1 MALDPSIALQIQ
13 PVQLQNP
20 LTQYAQIS
28 AIQNAQQQNALTGL
42 AIQDKQREIGQ
53 AQALNDAFKAPGNVN
68 ADGTLNSSGIVS
80 SVASSGNGAAVPGLV
95 KSLAETQ
102 TAQLTQQKTKVD
114 LATQQLNAVGQV
126 LNGVHDQATWDAA
139 RQWAHTN
146 LGGSALDNAPAAY
159 DPTVIATAQQ
169 QALTT
174 QQALDQHS
182 KQIDQALQQ
191 SQFEE
196 TQRHNQATEASTT
209 RGQNLTAATETRGQ
223 DLRAREFDPKNGV
236 IVNKITGQST
246 PVMGASGQP
255 IGGTANNLTQDQ
267 SNAVAFGARALDA
280 QGTLRQLEAG
290 GTTNS
295 NAVNRAV
302 SALPGVGGALGAA
315 TNWLN
320 SDQQQSYQQA
330 KSNFITA
337 VLRKE
342 SGASIAPA
350 EFDTEDKKYF
360 PQPGDSAATIEQKAR
375 ARDLAIEG
383 LKAQAGQG
391 ASLIP
396 GIISSANQD
405 YSTQP
410 RAGQPAAVPQQ
421 QSGAVQTGQPQQQAQ
436 SQPQAA
442 AQPRPA
448 AAIAPDTALAELRRR
463 AATNPALAARLAAM
477 GH

>member
-1 MALDPSIALQIQ
+1 MALDPSIALQVQ
-13 PVQLQNP
+13 PVQVQNP
-20 LTQYAQIS
+20 LTQYAQVS

-42 AIQDKQREIGQ
+42 AIQDRQREIGQ
-53 AQALNDAFKAPGNVN
+53 NQAVNDAFRNSVN
-68 ADGTLNSSGIVS
+68 PDGSLNRATLTQGVAQAGYGSALPALTKTLNES
-80 SVASSGNGAAVPGLV
+80 
-95 KSLAETQ
+95 
-102 TAQLTQQKTKVD
+102 D
-114 LATQQLNAVGQV
+114 LAALNTQKEKVAGAIQQLGAVGQV
-126 LNGVHDQATWDAA
+126 LGGVTDQQSYDAA
-139 RQWAHTN
+139 RQWAIQHVGPDAVAN
-146 LGGSALDNAPAAY
+146 MPAQY
-159 DPTVIATAQQ
+159 DPNLVAQKRQ
-169 QALTT
+169 EALTT
-174 QQALDQHS
+174 VQQLDQHS
-182 KQIDQALQQ
+182 KAIDQALQQ
-191 SQFEE
+191 SQFDE
-196 TQRHNQATEASTT
+196 TQRHNQATEASTV

-223 DLRAREFDPKNGV
+223 DMRALDFDPKNGV
-236 IVNKITGQST
+236 VVNKVTGQST
-246 PVMGASGQP
+246 PVMGANGQP

-295 NAVNRAV
+295 NAVNRAA

-405 YSTQP
+405 YSGQP
-410 RAGQPAAVPQQ
+410 RAGQPAAAPQQ
-421 QSGAVQTGQPQQQAQ
+421 QSGTVQTAQP
-436 SQPQAA
+436 QPQA
-442 AQPRPA
+442 QQHRA
-448 AAIAPDTALAELRRR
+448 AAVAPDAALAELRRR
-463 AATNPALAARLAAM
+463 AATNPALAARLAQM